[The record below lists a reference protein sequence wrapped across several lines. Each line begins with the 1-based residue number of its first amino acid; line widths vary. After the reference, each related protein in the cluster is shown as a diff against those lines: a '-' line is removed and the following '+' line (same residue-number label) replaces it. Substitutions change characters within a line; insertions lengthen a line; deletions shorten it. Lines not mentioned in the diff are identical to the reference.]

1 MLNRSAIALATLG
14 LVFLTVG
21 APARYARA
29 ADMPAPAASTAPIV
43 VHTKDFA
50 YKPVALTIPV
60 GTTVTFVNDDDTAH
74 TITAVDQANGKPIFD
89 SGNMDKGGKWTHTFN
104 TAGTFKYVC
113 AYHPFMKA
121 TIVVTPAASAT

>member
-1 MLNRSAIALATLG
+1 MMHKSALALAVLG
-14 LVFLTVG
+14 LVCLTVG
-21 APARYARA
+21 APARYVRA
-29 ADMPAPAASTAPIV
+29 ADMPAPAASAAAIV

-60 GTTVTFVNDDDTAH
+60 GTAVTFVNDDDTAH
-74 TITAVDQANGKPIFD
+74 TITAVDQAGGKPIFD
-89 SGNMDKGGKWTHTFN
+89 SGNMDKGAKWTHTFK

-121 TIVVTPAASAT
+121 TIVVEPAPSAT